1 MFTAWPGP
9 SILALVASGALLAGV
24 SLVLGYVGRLRWL
37 ISRRVVPDPRPLAD
51 WPSVDVI
58 VPVYNELQLV
68 DTKLRNLTAL
78 DYPGERVRFW
88 IVDGGSDDGTLERV
102 EQASRQDDRFSLIR
116 QGTPNKVWQLS
127 SALKRGRGDWI
138 LVTDADATLPP
149 ETLCRMVT
157 EGENGRRPQVPGVS
171 GQQSVLAVGSSVGPV
186 CSHPLERL
194 YWGLADRLRLLE
206 SRCGSASIVT
216 GPCYLFRR
224 DLLDEFP
231 EDVVADDVYVALL
244 AAASGAEVRFL
255 DLRVEES
262 RCPRRLGDLYR
273 HKLRKAD
280 AYLREVWRFLPRW
293 PAMMPRA
300 REIFIWRAVHLL
312 VIPLL
317 SLVGAGA
324 GVAWI
329 ASTNLVGMATVLVA
343 ACGVVAACHLLRNQ
357 TAIDALLTPPLIAL
371 LSAVVLVA
379 LVKHPFS
386 KQTANYPK
394 ITPTTP
400 ADTQEDPIR

>member
-1 MFTAWPGP
+1 MFTAWPEP
-9 SILALVASGALLAGV
+9 SILALVAMGALLAGV
-24 SLVLGYVGRLRWL
+24 LLVLTYVCRLHWL
-37 ISRRVVPDPRPLAD
+37 MWRRAAATPARPTD
-51 WPSVDVI
+51 WPSVDII

-68 DTKLRNLTAL
+68 GAKLRNLTAL
-78 DYPGERVRFW
+78 DYPRDRARFW
-88 IVDGGSDDGTLERV
+88 IVDGGSDDGTLERM
-102 EQASRQDDRFSLIR
+102 EAAAPNEDRFTLIR

-127 SALKRGRGDWI
+127 SALKRGRGEWV

-149 ETLCRMVT
+149 ETLRRMVT
-157 EGENGRRPQVPGVS
+157 EGENGHRSELPGDS
-171 GQQSVLAVGSSVGPV
+171 GQWPVMAVGSSVRPARA
-186 CSHPLERL
+186 HPLERL
-194 YWGLADRLRLLE
+194 YWGLADRLRLWE
-206 SRCGSASIVT
+206 SRGGSASIVT

-224 DLLDEFP
+224 DLLEEFP

-244 AAASGAEVRFL
+244 AATSGAEVRFL

-293 PAMMPRA
+293 PAMTPQA

-312 VIPLL
+312 AIPLL
-317 SLVGAGA
+317 SLIGAA
-324 GVAWI
+324 AAVAWI
-329 ASTNLVGMATVLVA
+329 VSTGLLGMATVLVVV
-343 ACGVVAACHLLRNQ
+343 CGVLVAGHLLRHR
-357 TAIDALLTPPLIAL
+357 TATDAFLAPALIVL

-379 LVKHPFS
+379 LVRHPFS

-394 ITPTTP
+394 IAPSP